1 MRLRRLVLGGHRRR
15 HARRSSN
22 ASGGGALI
30 LTIVV
35 LGLLSAAASRVGW
48 PVVIVTLLVI
58 GVIVVR
64 FLIRRAKLS
73 TPKAQD
79 LFAALQ
85 NVRAMSGSQFE
96 HFVAALMRGLGYR
109 AQVLGGSGDQGVDV
123 IATGQG
129 ERIAIQ
135 CKQYAKPVSNKPVQ
149 EVFAGAKHHG
159 CTKAWVVAPMGFTKG
174 AFTLARS
181 VGVDLYDLSA
191 LREWI
196 RQIDRREQA
205 QASAGDQANES
216 YQGDFE
222 PRVVD
227 LDEIDRRAGNEAA
240 FEAGVVD
247 LDEIDRRE
255 RPRG

>member
-1 MRLRRLVLGGHRRR
+1 MRWRRVVFGGHRRR
-15 HARRSSN
+15 HARRSSKD
-22 ASGGGALI
+22 SGGGLVIIA
-30 LTIVV
+30 IVV
-35 LGLLSAAASRVGW
+35 FGLLSYVANYVGW
-48 PVVIVTLLVI
+48 PAVIVAVVVAAVLI
-58 GVIVVR
+58 GR
-64 FLIRRAKLS
+64 YLIRRAKLS

-85 NVRAMSGSQFE
+85 NVRAMSGTQFE

-123 IATGQG
+123 IATGLN

-181 VGVDLYDLSA
+181 VSVDLYDLSA

-205 QASAGDQANES
+205 QGNGNDQANES
-216 YQGDFE
+216 YQGNFE

-227 LDEIDRRAGNEAA
+227 LDEIDRRAGNEAT
-240 FEAGVVD
+240 FEPQVVD

-255 RPRG
+255 WPKG